1 MATSELLWAVVKL
14 RHNLQDLP
22 FESRI
27 LHNGGV
33 CKRGMRE
40 VGVRSTWCLTSNID
54 FRPSRCTA
62 IPTCSILVF
71 LPPYN
76 TTYYGSISCFSSAAW
91 ATARSKANFACR
103 LGDSMFAP
111 FFFGAM
117 ARDEGWANGR
127 RTELDGAVRT
137 ERIHECPH
145 THPFQ

>member
-1 MATSELLWAVVKL
+1 MVP
-14 RHNLQDLP
+14 NLEHRFSAKP
-22 FESRI
+22 
-27 LHNGGV
+27 LH
-33 CKRGMRE
+33 CY
-40 VGVRSTWCLTSNID
+40 
-54 FRPSRCTA
+54 
-62 IPTCSILVF
+62 PTCSILVF

-103 LGDSMFAP
+103 LMVSMFAP

-117 ARDEGWANGR
+117 ARDESWANGR